1 MGDCFNIENLVGFD
15 PSKMLLHG
23 PTKLLLDDFHWHDP
37 KTGIIASYTPK
48 SRDVHDHFGVFRGVD
63 QIEAFA
69 QATIVSCG
77 TFLECKKLNC
87 SPEQLKERFVPAF
100 ISVGSVNFHN
110 YLAEGET
117 FISIGKIKFYKFR
130 QMVSDGR
137 IYKVPSGLD
146 LNDYFKDFKES
157 RLDNY
162 DLGEGFSLVAELF
175 DITGRALKKET
186 FIINK

>member
-1 MGDCFNIENLVGFD
+1 MEDYFNIDNLTGFE
-15 PSKMLLHG
+15 PAQMLLHG

-37 KTGIIASYTPK
+37 NAGIVASYTPK
-48 SRDVHDHFGVFRGVD
+48 ARDVHDHFGVFRGVD

-87 SPEQLKERFVPAF
+87 TPLQLKERFVPAF
-100 ISVGSVNFHN
+100 IGVGNVIFHN

-137 IYKVPSGLD
+137 IYRAPKGLD
-146 LNDYFKDFKES
+146 LTGYFSDFNES
-157 RLDNY
+157 RLENY
-162 DLGEGFSLVAELF
+162 ELSDDFNLVAELS

-186 FIINK
+186 FTTNK

>member
-1 MGDCFNIENLVGFD
+1 MADFFNIDNLIGYK
-15 PSKMLLHG
+15 PEHMLLHG
-23 PTKLLLDDFHWHDP
+23 PTKLLLDNFHWHDP
-37 KTGIIASYTPK
+37 KIGIVASYTPK
-48 SRDVHDHFGVFRGVD
+48 ARDVHDHFGVFRGVD

-69 QATIVSCG
+69 QASIVSCG

-87 SPEQLKERFVPAF
+87 TPLQLKERFVPAF
-100 ISVGSVNFHN
+100 ISVGMVTFHN

-117 FISIGKIKFYKFR
+117 FISIGKIRFYKFR

-137 IYKVPSGLD
+137 IYKVPAGLD
-146 LNDYFKDFKES
+146 LTKYFSDFNES

-162 DLGEGFSLVAELF
+162 DLGEDFSLIAELF

-186 FIINK
+186 FTTNK

>member
-1 MGDCFNIENLVGFD
+1 MENLIGVEPGQ
-15 PSKMLLHG
+15 MLLHG
-23 PTKLLLDDFHWHDP
+23 PSKLFLDDFHWHDP
-37 KTGIIASYTPK
+37 NVGIVASYTPK
-48 SRDVHDHFGVFRGVD
+48 ARDVHDHFGVFRGVD

-87 SPEQLKERFVPAF
+87 TPLELKERFVPAF
-100 ISVGSVNFHN
+100 ISVGAVNFHN

-137 IYKVPSGLD
+137 IYKVPKDLDLTKYFSDFNASGL
-146 LNDYFKDFKES
+146 E
-157 RLDNY
+157 NY
-162 DLGEGFSLVAELF
+162 ELRDDFSLVAELF

-186 FIINK
+186 FTINN

>member
-1 MGDCFNIENLVGFD
+1 MGDYFNIGNLVGYEPRD
-15 PSKMLLHG
+15 MLLHG
-23 PTKLLLDDFHWHDP
+23 PTKLLLDTFLWHSP
-37 KTGIIASYTPK
+37 QAGIVASYTPK
-48 SRDVHDHFGVFRGVD
+48 ARDVHDHFGVFRGVD

-87 SPEQLKERFVPAF
+87 TPVELKERFVPAF
-100 ISVGSVNFHN
+100 ISVGNVNFHH

-130 QMVSDGR
+130 QMVSEGR
-137 IYKVPSGLD
+137 IYKVPAGMD
-146 LNDYFKDFKES
+146 LPGYFADFNES

-162 DLGEGFSLVAELF
+162 DLSTDFALVAELY
-175 DITGRALKKET
+175 DITGRALKKEIFT
-186 FIINK
+186 INK

>member
-1 MGDCFNIENLVGFD
+1 MENLVGFA

-23 PTKLLLDDFHWHDP
+23 PTKLLLDKFHWHEP
-37 KTGIIASYTPK
+37 NTGIIASYTPK
-48 SRDVHDHFGVFRGVD
+48 ARDVQDHFGVFRGVD

-87 SPEQLKERFVPAF
+87 TPEQLKERFVPAF
-100 ISVGSVNFHN
+100 ISVGGVNFHN
-110 YLAEGET
+110 YLAEGDT

-137 IYKVPSGLD
+137 IYKAPSGLD
-146 LNDYFKDFKES
+146 LSEYFKEFNES
-157 RLDNY
+157 RLNNY
-162 DLGEGFSLVAELF
+162 DLGEGFSLIAELF
-175 DITGRALKKET
+175 DITGRALKKESFT
-186 FIINK
+186 IHK

>member
-1 MGDCFNIENLVGFD
+1 MGDYFNIENLIGFK
-15 PSKMLLHG
+15 PEQMLLHG
-23 PTKLLLDDFHWHDP
+23 PTKLLLDAFHWHDP
-37 KTGIIASYTPK
+37 QIGIVASYTPK
-48 SRDVHDHFGVFRGVD
+48 ARDVYDHFGVFRGVD

-87 SPEQLKERFVPAF
+87 TPLILKDRFVPAF
-100 ISVGSVNFHN
+100 ISVGMVNFHN

-137 IYKVPSGLD
+137 IYKVPTGLD
-146 LNDYFKDFKES
+146 LTKYFSDFNKS
-157 RLDNY
+157 RLENY
-162 DLGEGFSLVAELF
+162 ELGNDFNLVAELF

-186 FIINK
+186 FTTKK

>member
-1 MGDCFNIENLVGFD
+1 MGDYFNVDSLVGFKPGD
-15 PSKMLLHG
+15 MLLHG

-37 KTGIIASYTPK
+37 RAGIVASYTPK
-48 SRDVHDHFGVFRGVD
+48 ARDVHDHFGVFRGVD

-87 SPEQLKERFVPAF
+87 TPLELKERFVPAF
-100 ISVGSVNFHN
+100 ISVGNVNFHN

-117 FISIGKIKFYKFR
+117 FVSVGKIKFYKFR

-137 IYKVPSGLD
+137 IYKVPAGLD
-146 LNDYFKDFKES
+146 LTKYFSDFDES
-157 RLDNY
+157 RLGNY
-162 DLGEGFSLVAELF
+162 ELSDDFTLVAELF

-186 FIINK
+186 FTINK

>member
-1 MGDCFNIENLVGFD
+1 MGDYFNIDNLVGFE
-15 PSKMLLHG
+15 PKQMLLHG
-23 PTKLLLDDFHWHDP
+23 PTKLLLDNFHWHDP
-37 KTGIIASYTPK
+37 QAGIVASYTPK
-48 SRDVHDHFGVFRGVD
+48 PRDVHDHFGVFRGVD

-77 TFLECKKLNC
+77 TFLECKKLKC
-87 SPEQLKERFVPAF
+87 TPEQLNERFVPAF
-100 ISVGSVNFHN
+100 ISVGNVNFHN

-137 IYKVPSGLD
+137 IYKVPTGLD
-146 LNDYFKDFKES
+146 LTKYFSDFTMS

-162 DLGEGFSLVAELF
+162 DIGTDFSLIAELF

-186 FIINK
+186 FTLNK

>member
-1 MGDCFNIENLVGFD
+1 MEDCFNIENLVGFE
-15 PSKMLLHG
+15 PSQMLLHG
-23 PTKLLLDDFHWHDP
+23 PTKLLLDNFHWHEP
-37 KTGIIASYTPK
+37 KIGIIASYTPK
-48 SRDVHDHFGVFRGVD
+48 SRDVQDHFGVFRGVD

-100 ISVGSVNFHN
+100 ISVGNVNFHN
-110 YLAEGET
+110 YLTEGET

-137 IYKVPSGLD
+137 IYKVTSDLD
-146 LNDYFKDFKES
+146 LTKYFKDFNES
-157 RLDNY
+157 QLNNY
-162 DLGEGFSLVAELF
+162 DLGADFSLIAELF

-186 FIINK
+186 FTIDK